1 VGELITHHASLITSH
16 ASPFMHH
23 QDEEEMEKK
32 VKTLEISAPTVEEAI
47 SKGLKEIGKR
57 REEVEIEVLEKGRR
71 GIFGILAREARVSIS
86 FLEALTKEERIRKAA
101 KETLEELLKRMGVRA
116 EVSFR
121 PEEDMP
127 KEEDAPPFILDITG
141 DDLGILIGRRC
152 STLKALQCIT
162 RSIVNRRFHRR
173 INFVIDVE
181 GYKMRR
187 EKALEQLALRM
198 AERVTFSRQPLALE
212 PMPPHERR
220 IIHLTL
226 RDHPV
231 VTTKSVGK
239 GDKRRVTIIP
249 KK

>member
-1 VGELITHHASLITSH
+1 
-16 ASPFMHH
+16 
-23 QDEEEMEKK
+23 MEKK
-32 VKTLEISAPTVEEAI
+32 LKTLEISAPTVEEAI
-47 SKGLKEIGKR
+47 SKGLAKIGRR
-57 REEVEIEVLEKGRR
+57 REEVEIEVLDKGSR
-71 GIFGILAREARVSIS
+71 GILGILAREARVSIS
-86 FLEALTKEERIRKAA
+86 FLEALTKEERIRQAA
-101 KETLEELLKRMGVRA
+101 KETLEELLKRMGVSA
-116 EVSFR
+116 EVSLR

-141 DDLGILIGRRC
+141 DDLGVLIGRRC
-152 STLKALQCIT
+152 NTLQALQHIT
-162 RSIVNRRFHRR
+162 RFIVNRKFRRR
-173 INFVIDVE
+173 IDFVIDVE

-212 PMPPHERR
+212 PMPPYERR

-239 GDKRRVTIIP
+239 GDKRRVTIIL